1 MIAETKSGKSC
12 FSVKKNENKSGSKH
26 IIFLMSRDFFL
37 SETMRLEE

>member
-12 FSVKKNENKSGSKH
+12 FSVKTKIKVAPNILFFNVTG
-26 IIFLMSRDFFL
+26 FFL